1 MRMNLLPVNNISH
14 MADSSSSSF
23 GLILSGGG
31 ARAAYQV
38 GVLSEILSILKSAGV
53 PRSGLFQVICGTS
66 AGAINAAA
74 LACGA
79 DDPDQAVQD
88 LVQVWS
94 DFSCEQVYESD
105 VLSMLGSSA
114 RWMSLLSLGW
124 LLSQKRLR
132 PRYLLNNEP
141 LLGLLKDRI
150 DFSRLPKLLASGH
163 LKALGIGAFSYGRSE
178 HVTFYE
184 SAQALLPWVR
194 NQRLAQSC
202 RFTHEHLLA
211 SAAIPFIF
219 PAVPLLSDWGPAYFG
234 DGSMRQTAPISPA
247 IHLGADRILVI
258 AAGRMVEPKSE
269 AVVNPAYPSMANI
282 AGQALS
288 SIFLDAM
295 AVDVE
300 RLRRVNQTLQ
310 LIPAEQRSQARLR
323 PIELLLIAPSQR
335 LDSLAAK
342 HAHEVPLTVRGLLRT
357 MGAKP
362 GQQMGQAGALL
373 SYLLFEAPFTRA
385 LIALGRQD
393 AQAQSAEILQFF
405 QAATGLEQ
413 PATLQEPVQSLV

>member
-1 MRMNLLPVNNISH
+1 MLETAH
-14 MADSSSSSF
+14 MSNPSTSTF

-38 GVLSEILSILKSAGV
+38 GVLAEILSILRRAGL

-94 DFSCEQVYESD
+94 SFRCEQVYESD

-141 LLGLLKDRI
+141 LHGLLKERI
-150 DFSRLPKLLASGH
+150 DFSRLPALLESGH
-163 LKALGIGAFSYGRSE
+163 LKALGISAFSYGRSE
-178 HVTFYE
+178 HVTFFE
-184 SAQALLPWVR
+184 GSKALTPWIR
-194 NQRLAQSC
+194 NQRLAQAC
-202 RFTHEHLLA
+202 RFTHAHLLA

-219 PAVPLLSDWGPAYFG
+219 PAVSLVSDSGSAYFG

-258 AAGRMVEPKSE
+258 GAGRMVEPPSQA
-269 AVVNPAYPSMANI
+269 AVNSAYPSMAQI
-282 AGQALS
+282 AGQALA

-300 RLRRVNQTLQ
+300 RLRRINQTLQ
-310 LIPAEQRSQARLR
+310 LIPPEQRNQAQLR

-335 LDSLAAK
+335 LDTLAAE
-342 HAHEVPLTVRGLLRT
+342 HAHEVPLTVRGLMRT

-362 GQQMGQAGALL
+362 GQQMGQPGALL
-373 SYLLFEAPFTRA
+373 SYLLFEAPYTRA

-393 AQAQSAEILQFF
+393 AQAQNAEILRFV
-405 QAATGLEQ
+405 QAGQGPGQQAVRAERVPEQ
-413 PATLQEPVQSLV
+413 TELS